1 MEEQLVPFGFYH
13 LLGTIFCI
21 GLDAGVT
28 IAVGVLLYY
37 QVCLIVASLTGK
49 PATMKNNNFRYRG
62 FAQAR
67 DIVRNQSSIEGW
79 IVEKVWWIYM
89 KSKSQ

>member
-37 QVCLIVASLTGK
+37 QVCLRVWRLDREASI
-49 PATMKNNNFRYRG
+49 Y
-62 FAQAR
+62 
-67 DIVRNQSSIEGW
+67 
-79 IVEKVWWIYM
+79 EK
-89 KSKSQ
+89 

>member
-1 MEEQLVPFGFYH
+1 
-13 LLGTIFCI
+13 
-21 GLDAGVT
+21 
-28 IAVGVLLYY
+28 
-37 QVCLIVASLTGK
+37 
-49 PATMKNNNFRYRG
+49 MKNNNFCIVAS
-62 FAQAR
+62 AQAR